1 MKGNQQELLLS
12 LGPAWL
18 REHPWNQQILVLCN
32 LVGVGILSLAL
43 ETFLTDA
50 QLPAGAW
57 G

>member
-1 MKGNQQELLLS
+1 MKGNLS

-18 REHPWNQQILVLCN
+18 REHPWNQRILVLCN